1 VLVRLWL
8 SLQRRT
14 RSSFDFSVSPVV
26 RFGMTTGHENA
37 ARRRT
42 AKRSLSMAQTLS
54 LLTTAV
60 VLSVLTAAIALTW
73 VTLTQSAVEVTQ
85 NRLSHSV
92 QQLAGVS
99 AASIRQSQS
108 RYSAIA
114 SDVAIHRALAAN
126 GSANVLSAAREALG
140 RLQLPTD
147 SGTPIE
153 LWRAANG
160 KRVTFVGDDIPDSL
174 ALHMRGEDRA
184 PAPRFRPGLDSITG
198 RDSLQFGALYT
209 SGPRTY
215 FWIALPVL
223 EAGRPVGFIMQQRRI
238 AANPQTDRTVRELTG
253 DSVSGFYHNA
263 DGSAWTTFGGVT
275 ASPPL
280 RTASHQGE
288 RERPGAG
295 HVLFAESRIAG
306 TPLVLAMEVSERS
319 VLARPREVVRRLSAF
334 AVVLTLVGALLA
346 WLVGRRVGRPL
357 VVLTEAA
364 ESVAQ
369 GDYATRVSASGG
381 QEVGRLASSF
391 NRMAEQIGESRAD
404 LQRREEELR
413 ALADAIPQL
422 AWMADQQGSL
432 FWFNRRWYEYT
443 GLSSTD
449 AGDSQWSRAH
459 ETLVFPEVARRWN
472 ASVKSGEPFEMEV
485 RLRRSD
491 GEFRWFLTRVAPVRD
506 RDGTVAR
513 WFGTSTD
520 IQAMR
525 EARESAET
533 ANRAKSDF
541 LAAMSH
547 ELRTPL
553 NAIGGYAELI
563 EMEIRGPISAE
574 QRRDLGRI
582 RSSQQHLLGLIGGVL
597 DLSRIES
604 GKVQYA
610 VASVALDPVLASLE
624 ALVAPQA
631 ASRQQVLDVQ
641 SCPADLVVSADR
653 EKLRQILLNLLS
665 NAVRHTPSGSVITV
679 SARPVD
685 AATVDVVVQDSGNGI
700 PADKYESVFEPFVQ
714 LDRSLTQIKDGVGL
728 GLAISRDLARGMGG
742 DLRAAQ
748 GEGPGAC
755 FVLTLARAA
764 LDDTTIMV
772 QTMETPVVPP
782 RGHVPVT

>member
-1 VLVRLWL
+1 
-8 SLQRRT
+8 
-14 RSSFDFSVSPVV
+14 
-26 RFGMTTGHENA
+26 MTTGQENA
-37 ARRRT
+37 VRRRT

-54 LLTTAV
+54 LLTTVV

-73 VTLTQSAVEVTQ
+73 VTLTRSAVEVTQ
-85 NRLSHSV
+85 DRLIHSV
-92 QQLAGVS
+92 HQLAGVS
-99 AASIRQSQS
+99 ATGIRQTEA
-108 RYSAIA
+108 RYTAVA
-114 SDVAIHRALAAN
+114 NDVAIHRALAAN
-126 GSANVLSAAREALG
+126 RSDGALSAARAALA

-147 SGTPIE
+147 SGMPIE
-153 LWRAANG
+153 LWRAADG
-160 KRVTFVGDDIPDSL
+160 QRVTFVGDDIPDSL
-174 ALHMRGEDRA
+174 ALHVRGEDRA
-184 PAPRFRPGLDSITG
+184 PAPRYRPGLDSITA

-209 SGPRTY
+209 TRDRTF
-215 FWIALPVL
+215 FWMALPVL
-223 EAGRPVGFIMQQRRI
+223 EGGRPVGFIVQQRRI

-253 DSVSGFYHNA
+253 DSVSGFYHNT
-263 DGSAWTTFGGVT
+263 DGSTWTTFGGVS

-280 RTASHQGE
+280 GGASPTGE
-288 RERPGAG
+288 RQRPGAG
-295 HVLFAESRIAG
+295 NVLFAESRIAG
-306 TPLVLAMEVSERS
+306 TPLVITMEVSERS
-319 VLARPREVVRRLSAF
+319 VLARSRQVVRRLSAF
-334 AVVLTLVGALLA
+334 SVVLTFVGALLA
-346 WLVGRRVGRPL
+346 WLVGRRVARPL
-357 VVLTEAA
+357 VVLTDAA

-369 GDYATRVSASGG
+369 GDYATRVPARGG
-381 QEVGRLASSF
+381 QEVGRLAASF
-391 NRMAEQIGESRAD
+391 NRMAAQIGESRAD

-413 ALADAIPQL
+413 GLADAIPQL

-443 GLSSTD
+443 GLSSTV

-472 ASVKSGEPFEMEV
+472 ASVQSGEPFEMEV

-506 RDGTVAR
+506 RDGTMAR

-563 EMEIRGPISAE
+563 EMEIRGPISVE
-574 QRRDLGRI
+574 QRRDLARI
-582 RSSQQHLLGLIGGVL
+582 RASQQHLLGLIGGVL

-631 ASRQQVLDVQ
+631 AARRQVLDVQ

-665 NAVRHTPSGSVITV
+665 NAVRHTPPGTAITV
-679 SARPVD
+679 SARPID
-685 AATVDVVVQDSGNGI
+685 AATVEIVVRDTGKGI
-700 PADKYESVFEPFVQ
+700 PAEKHESVFEPFVQ
-714 LDRSLTQIKDGVGL
+714 LDRSLTQLKDGVGL

-742 DLRAAQ
+742 DLRAQA
-748 GEGPGAC
+748 GEEPGAC
-755 FVLTLARAA
+755 FILTLARAA
-764 LDDTTIMV
+764 LDETTIMV
-772 QTMETPVVPP
+772 QTMETPVVHA
-782 RGHVPVT
+782 RGELPVT